1 MFVPSQTSREEEQE
15 MAINE
20 ELTGFIRDALS
31 KGQSRAQIEDVLLRA
46 GWAPEQVRSALACY
60 ADIEYLIPVPRPR
73 PYLSARQAFM
83 YLILFTTLYITAFN
97 LGKLLFQFINQAFP
111 DPAAL
116 PQVVARISGNIR
128 MATASIIVA
137 FPLFLYVSRLVNR
150 AIRLDPN
157 ERNSAIRKWL
167 TYLTLFV
174 AAGVLVGD
182 IIALVYNFLGGEL
195 TIRFALKVLTIGV
208 IAGPA
213 FGYYLWDLRHDEK
226 KVEA

>member
-1 MFVPSQTSREEEQE
+1 
-15 MAINE
+15 MAISE
-20 ELTGFIRDALS
+20 ELISFIRDALS

-60 ADIEYLIPVPRPR
+60 AEIEYPIPVPRPR
-73 PYLSARQAFM
+73 PYLSARDAFM
-83 YLILFTTLYITAFN
+83 YLILFSTLYISAFN
-97 LGKLLFQFINQAFP
+97 FGKLLFQFIDMAFP

-116 PQVVARISGNIR
+116 PRVVARIPANIR
-128 MATASIIVA
+128 MAAASIIVA
-137 FPLFLYVSRLVNR
+137 FPIFLYVSRLVNR

-157 ERNSAIRKWL
+157 ERNSTIRKWL

-174 AAGVLVGD
+174 AASVLIGD
-182 IIALVYNFLGGEL
+182 VIALVYNFLGGDL
-195 TIRFALKVLTIGV
+195 TIQFTLKVLTIAV

-213 FGYYLWDLRHDEK
+213 FGYYLWDLRYDEK